1 MTISVAYT
9 AADASV
15 LIQIINSSP
24 MRMSDALKI
33 SGQFLFR
40 GADVSMG
47 FCRIWSL
54 ERDEMFSACVF
65 DSEES
70 VDVGDSDEPSACFTS
85 VTFPEALWFSEV
97 SLFDSTL
104 LIFRSLIMFPSYLYR
119 SMAEETKDPTASQE
133 SGKQ

>member
-15 LIQIINSSP
+15 LIQIISSSP

-54 ERDEMFSACVF
+54 ERSETFSACVF

-70 VDVGDSDEPSACFTS
+70 VDVGDSDEPGACFTS
-85 VTFPEALWFSEV
+85 VTFPEALWLSGV

-104 LIFRSLIMFPSYLYR
+104 LIFRSLIMFPSCLYR
-119 SMAEETKDPTASQE
+119 AMAEETKDPTASHE

>member
-15 LIQIINSSP
+15 LIQITSSSP
-24 MRMSDALKI
+24 MRMSDVLKI

-47 FCRIWSL
+47 FCCAWLL
-54 ERDEMFSACVF
+54 ERDETFSAFVF
-65 DSEES
+65 DSEER
-70 VDVGDSDEPSACFTS
+70 VDVGDSDKPGACFTS

-104 LIFRSLIMFPSYLYR
+104 LIFRSLIMFPSCLYR
-119 SMAEETKDPTASQE
+119 SMAEETKDPTASRE
-133 SGKQ
+133 SGKR